1 MVLHQMKNKDKKIYT
16 CPMHSEVESGKG
28 GKCPKCKMDL
38 VKVKAES
45 VNLGGKFKKSTLNN
59 KLRYIVISA
68 FLLSLIWFLWVVW
81 YKVILHKTPD
91 VHYHAGFIVVKDNRQ
106 ENFADFKFMKFEPC
120 TVDNGNNHQE
130 SEEDKQ
136 LEKAHLHDNIGDVV
150 HVERNGAKWKD
161 LFTNIKYGLNYS
173 EAEAYI
179 NGNKV
184 SGFQN
189 RPIEAYDSLVVF
201 IGTRNDFDQFL
212 SKTVTREHIQE
223 AESKDEGYG
232 GH

>member
-1 MVLHQMKNKDKKIYT
+1 M
-16 CPMHSEVESGKG
+16 
-28 GKCPKCKMDL
+28 
-38 VKVKAES
+38 
-45 VNLGGKFKKSTLNN
+45 
-59 KLRYIVISA
+59 
-68 FLLSLIWFLWVVW
+68 
-81 YKVILHKTPD
+81 
-91 VHYHAGFIVVKDNRQ
+91 
-106 ENFADFKFMKFEPC
+106 
-120 TVDNGNNHQE
+120 
-130 SEEDKQ
+130 
-136 LEKAHLHDNIGDVV
+136 HDNIGDVV